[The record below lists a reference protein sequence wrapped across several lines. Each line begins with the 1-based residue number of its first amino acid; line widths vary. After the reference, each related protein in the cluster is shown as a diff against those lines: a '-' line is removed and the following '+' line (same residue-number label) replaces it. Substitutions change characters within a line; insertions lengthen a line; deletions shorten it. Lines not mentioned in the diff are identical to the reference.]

1 MKKLIPA
8 LIICFLILN
17 GCKIHNE
24 SSKWF
29 QKQPI
34 STGLKPQVSHLTDQK
49 EFAKQYQ
56 ANKATWDKS
65 FEFMKNND
73 LEKMAP
79 GKYPIDGE
87 NAFASITE
95 IVDKPFEKTAW
106 ESHKK
111 YIDLQYIISGS
122 EKIGVAPSAIA
133 TVINPYNA
141 EKDVANYKI
150 DDAVFDVASPKV
162 FYLFFPENAHR
173 PNIKVNEEKVK
184 KLVIKIRV
192 AE

>member
-1 MKKLIPA
+1 MKKIIPA
-8 LIICFLILN
+8 LFICFLILN

-34 STGLKPQVSHLTDQK
+34 SNGLKPQVSYLTDQK

-95 IVDKPFEKTAW
+95 IIDNPLEKTGW

-122 EKIGVAPSAIA
+122 EKIGVAPSATA

-141 EKDVANYKI
+141 QKDGAAYKI
-150 DDAVFDVASPKV
+150 DNGIYDIATPKF

>member
-1 MKKLIPA
+1 MKKIIPV

-17 GCKIHNE
+17 GCKVHNE
-24 SSKWF
+24 SRKWF

-34 STGLKPQVSHLTDQK
+34 STGLKPQVSYLTDQK

-122 EKIGVAPSAIA
+122 EKIGVAPTANA
-133 TVINPYNA
+133 KVINSYNA
-141 EKDVANYKI
+141 DRDLASYKI
-150 DDAVFDVASPKV
+150 DDAVYDVASPKV

-173 PNIKVNEEKVK
+173 PNIKVNDEKVK
-184 KLVIKIRV
+184 KLVIKIKV
-192 AE
+192 AD

>member
-1 MKKLIPA
+1 MKKIIPA
-8 LIICFLILN
+8 LIICLFVIN
-17 GCKIHNE
+17 GCKVQNE

-34 STGLKPQVSHLTDQK
+34 STGLIPQVSHLTDQK
-49 EFAKQYQ
+49 EFEKQYQ
-56 ANKATWDKS
+56 ANKAVWDKS

-87 NAFASITE
+87 NAYASITE
-95 IVDKPFEKTAW
+95 IVDKPIEKTNW

-111 YIDLQYIISGS
+111 YIDLQYIISGT
-122 EKIGVAPSAIA
+122 EKIGLAPSATA
-133 TVINPYNA
+133 TITKPYNS

-150 DDAVFDVASPKV
+150 DDGIFDIATPKV
-162 FYLFFPENAHR
+162 FYLFFPSNAHR
-173 PNIKVNEEKVK
+173 PNIMVNEEKVK
-184 KLVIKIRV
+184 KLVIKIKV

>member
-1 MKKLIPA
+1 MKKIIPA
-8 LIICFLILN
+8 IIICFLILN
-17 GCKIHNE
+17 GCKVHNE
-24 SSKWF
+24 SGKWF

-34 STGLKPQVSHLTDQK
+34 SNGLKPQVSYLTNQK

-56 ANKATWDKS
+56 ANKAIWDKS

-73 LEKMAP
+73 LEKMTP

-95 IVDKPFEKTAW
+95 IVDNPLEKTTW

-111 YIDLQYIISGS
+111 YIDLQYVISGS
-122 EKIGVAPSAIA
+122 EKIGVAPSATA

-141 EKDVANYKI
+141 QKDGANYKI
-150 DDAVFDVASPKV
+150 DDGIYDVATPNV
-162 FYLFFPENAHR
+162 FYLFFPSNAHR
-173 PNIKVNEEKVK
+173 PNIMVNEEKVK
-184 KLVIKIRV
+184 KLVIKIKV